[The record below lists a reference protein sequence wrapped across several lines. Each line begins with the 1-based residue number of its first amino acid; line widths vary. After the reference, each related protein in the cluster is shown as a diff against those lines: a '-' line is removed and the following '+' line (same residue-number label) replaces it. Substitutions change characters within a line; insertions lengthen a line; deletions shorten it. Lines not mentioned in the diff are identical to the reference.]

1 MNEQHDNSEQN
12 FVRNA
17 IEWVKDLYPTIFYEI
32 NKHNEIRFHC
42 AYLKI
47 DAAKKMQTPVYGAVE
62 KLLEELEDSPRWS
75 TVKRIELLMPEL
87 MESEELDFELKHRLA
102 EVKNLLNSEL
112 HDFYLQQLNAINE
125 QKQEADK
132 QRQQKVMLLCKLIE
146 DQQTYTES
154 RQLRSQ
160 YANKARAKIGPIFA
174 VSIIFSLLLYAIGV
188 LYPDGIYQFI
198 NENSGEGFMQK
209 LFSFEKKLPY
219 YPSANIYLHYALT
232 AVVAGWMGSCFSML
246 IFLKSRVENITL
258 EELNNLFRMRY
269 ILPRII
275 MGMGAALICYY
286 FFQSG
291 LLAGSMFPQFEE
303 KNVQSLNS
311 SSFFTLLIWC
321 FIAGFS
327 ENLIPNILTTTEE
340 RFAKKGR

>member
-1 MNEQHDNSEQN
+1 MNEQESNNTQS
-12 FVRNA
+12 
-17 IEWVKDLYPTIFYEI
+17 IILKWVDWFKNLYPTIFYEI
-32 NKHNEIRFHC
+32 NKQNEIRFHC

-47 DAAKKMQTPVYGAVE
+47 DVSKKSQTPVYETV
-62 KLLEELEDSPRWS
+62 KTLLEDLEDCPRWS

-87 MESEELDFELKHRLA
+87 MENSELDFELERRLA
-102 EVKNLLNSEL
+102 EVKSLLKPEL
-112 HDFYLQQLNAINE
+112 YDFYRQQLKLIHE
-125 QKQEADK
+125 QKREDDTQH
-132 QRQQKVMLLCKLIE
+132 QQKVMLLCKLIE
-146 DQQTYTES
+146 DHQSYTES

-174 VSIIFSLLLYAIGV
+174 LSIICSLLLYAIGI
-188 LYPDGIYQFI
+188 LYPDGLYQFI
-198 NENSGEGFMQK
+198 NENSELDLIQK
-209 LFSFEKKLPY
+209 LFSYEKKMPY
-219 YPSANIYLHYALT
+219 NPSSNIYLHYALT
-232 AVVAGWMGSCFSML
+232 AIIAGWMGSCFSML

-291 LLAGSMFPQFEE
+291 LLAGSMFPQFKENE
-303 KNVQSLNS
+303 VQSLNS

-327 ENLIPNILTTTEE
+327 ENLIPNILSTTEE
-340 RFAKKGR
+340 QFSKKS